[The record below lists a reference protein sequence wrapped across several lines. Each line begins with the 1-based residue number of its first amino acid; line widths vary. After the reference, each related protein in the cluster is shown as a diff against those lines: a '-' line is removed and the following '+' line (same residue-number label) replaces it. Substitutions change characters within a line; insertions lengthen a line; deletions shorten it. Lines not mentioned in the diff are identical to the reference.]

1 LIRSVCRIHHCQYC
15 IQNQSDKHP
24 PNQSGRHHFRPYFL
38 RLNSEGDQ
46 VTSILLFFTANL
58 PAYPIYAF
66 PYAIFGGWDND
77 TLEEVH
83 RVAGL
88 SSIMKLLAWLF
99 RAASRMG
106 ARISPL
112 HGRFRIPIRTQAIV
126 EAALLTHERVN
137 LVE

>member
-1 LIRSVCRIHHCQYC
+1 M
-15 IQNQSDKHP
+15 
-24 PNQSGRHHFRPYFL
+24 
-38 RLNSEGDQ
+38 NSEGDQ
-46 VTSILLFFTANL
+46 VTSILLFFTAIL

-99 RAASRMG
+99 RAALRMG

-112 HGRFRIPIRTQAIV
+112 HGRFRIPIRTQAIA